1 MRDTM
6 LLCAA
11 LAASI
16 LMTGCSTLC
25 ADCGAKPSV
34 RRTDHACL
42 PSGGAPTMGTI
53 PVMAGPLP
61 GDRDYVEIANIDSYS
76 IPGKP
81 TPEQTEAQK
90 TDLEAKG
97 RAAGADAVI
106 QVQRLNST
114 KNGWINNPR
123 TPFPS
128 VMQGETKLYFQRGVA
143 IKFVPGGRAVAR

>member
-11 LAASI
+11 LAASV
-16 LMTGCSTLC
+16 LLTGCSTLC
-25 ADCGAKPSV
+25 ADCGTAPSV

-42 PSGGAPTMGTI
+42 PSGGAPTSAAV

-61 GDRDYVEIANIDSYS
+61 GDRDYVEIARIDSYS
-76 IPGKP
+76 IPAKP

-90 TDLEAKG
+90 ADIASKA

-106 QVQRLNST
+106 EVQRLNST
-114 KNGWINNPR
+114 RNGWINNPR

-128 VMQGETKLYFQRGVA
+128 VMQGETKLYFHRGVA
-143 IKFVPGGRAVAR
+143 IKYVPGGRAVAR